1 MQWEETGERIHRKFE
16 RGHHDTLSF
25 RFQAER
31 KAVVADNYI
40 GFVDVGVLRSLQ
52 RKYFRPQGRVITEW
66 FRGLAEKEL
75 MGERFLRLYWY
86 DGEHDPSHPGYASQ
100 RKFLNAIGVTPGIQL
115 RLGHLVA
122 RPEQPERPL
131 QQKGVDTLLALDLV
145 RLAGRSVFTTAVL
158 IIDDRDFSEAIRAA
172 QDFGVRVL
180 IATPNKHRVASE
192 LTQLA
197 DGLIVIPPQVLE
209 KMLPPPSD
217 EAR

>member
-1 MQWEETGERIHRKFE
+1 M
-16 RGHHDTLSF
+16 
-25 RFQAER
+25 
-31 KAVVADNYI
+31 ADNYI
-40 GFVDVGVLRSLQ
+40 GFVDVGVLRSLR
-52 RKYFRPQGRVITEW
+52 RKYFRPQGKEITEW
-66 FRGLAEKEL
+66 FRGLSGNELTGEK
-75 MGERFLRLYWY
+75 FLRLYWY
-86 DGEHDPSHPGYASQ
+86 DGEHDPSDPRYASQ
-100 RKFLNAIGVTPGIQL
+100 RKFLNAIGATPGIQL

-122 RPEQPERPL
+122 RPEQPDRSL

-158 IIDDRDFSEAIRAA
+158 IINDRDFSEAIRAA

-209 KMLPPPSD
+209 KMLPPPPD
-217 EAR
+217 GAR

>member
-1 MQWEETGERIHRKFE
+1 M
-16 RGHHDTLSF
+16 
-25 RFQAER
+25 
-31 KAVVADNYI
+31 ADNYI
-40 GFVDVGVLRSLQ
+40 GFVDVGVLRSLR
-52 RKYFRPQGRVITEW
+52 RKYFRPQGRAITEW
-66 FRGLAEKEL
+66 FRGLSENEL
-75 MGERFLRLYWY
+75 TGERFLRLYWY

-122 RPEQPERPL
+122 RPEQPDRPL

-158 IIDDRDFSEAIRAA
+158 IINDRDFSEAIRAA

-180 IATPNKHRVASE
+180 IATPNRHRVASE

-209 KMLPPPSD
+209 KMLPPPPD
-217 EAR
+217 GAR